1 MERKMIDLVEQLR
14 LIHLDALR
22 EFQEFTVIAA
32 ICVLGVL
39 ISVICLK
46 KIIKHFKRVG
56 IMFCFIS
63 AGFLYSMATK
73 PPSQGIF
80 NFYSGLTNQ
89 GSYATNDTVYISF
102 SYAPVLKDDTLHID
116 YRDDVE
122 KPWTRLYDGLVAQSN
137 LVFTGIAD
145 ATNLTYWIWAE
156 YIPPPTVVTN
166 GVYQMS
172 GVVKPIDS
180 PEANR
185 WVTPGI
191 PIRANERTLTPH
203 DDDNELV
210 ITVDLSEDN

>member
-1 MERKMIDLVEQLR
+1 MIDLVEQLR

-22 EFQEFTVIAA
+22 EFQEVTVIVA
-32 ICVLGVL
+32 ICALGVL
-39 ISVICLK
+39 AAAICLK

-56 IMFCFIS
+56 TVFCIIA
-63 AGFLYSMATK
+63 AGFLHSMATK
-73 PPSQGIF
+73 PPSPSQGIF
-80 NFYSGLTNQ
+80 NFYSGLTDQ

-102 SYAPVLKDDTLHID
+102 SYDPSLKDDTLHID

-122 KPWTRLYDGLVAQSN
+122 KPWTRLFDGLVTQSN

-156 YIPPPTVVTN
+156 YIPPQTVVTN
-166 GVYQMS
+166 GVYMMS

-180 PEANR
+180 PETNR

-203 DDDNELV
+203 DDDNEFV
-210 ITVDLSEDN
+210 ITVDLTEGN